1 MDSKERV
8 DGATC
13 ARTPISLADLPNDV
27 LRQIVALI
35 LKKDLNVLNSAKCLP
50 INAVSTPVFFAL
62 RRTCRSL
69 LHIVDEVLNLHLE
82 FGLSVAQVDGGGA
95 RDLSVQLIPGGDVH
109 MVPELIVASK
119 DSAVSRQLSNHDAT
133 TLVRFPYVIGDNKLT
148 AALPVDRIRSVNV
161 HFATSASRRLVHRL
175 GAEQHHML
183 STALADLAIQLPH
196 LSLLS
201 VAFPLSAAALVE
213 AITVSSSTLTTLWAT
228 VSEGWDLAAPSIHL
242 PNLRELD
249 LKVMGLSNDE
259 CVRTLV
265 TAPKLESLRFSAQS
279 IHPDFVVDHIRR
291 LAGSLRKLTLA
302 GQIAVGDSS
311 HASSAPLAPVLW
323 LMLQDIKAP
332 AAIVPLLT
340 TGARLDA
347 CDAVFPAL
355 RSLEVTGSAM
365 TMPTLPGHLPQLVY
379 AEFVDQALSNSF
391 LAQLASQAPRLA
403 DLRLVHCK
411 RDLGEAISASMT
423 FPALTQLTTSRSFGA
438 HLATTAD
445 MPVLGKLMIHVDD
458 HPLAVD
464 VIPWTSVMDLT
475 ISPASF
481 TTEWTQAHGA
491 ALDALPRLTKLNL
504 SHPVRWSD
512 RHVPTLAAVTHFHG
526 APDTLATIRGGALP
540 QLTHLVLGPAM
551 TTIPLRTVPTA
562 VHLEHVIASSL
573 HPRFIEQLARAPRLR
588 FLHAQRTDLGG
599 DDSLPVMA
607 LEYRHGNPVWGI
619 LPKLRFVR
627 RPADALSVRIVDV
640 TDANAAVKDLD
651 AAVRWMAEIKAG
663 ASEGECER
671 AVAAEDEAQDDEDV
685 DGRVPFP
692 VEVHVGADVKVDIK
706 DRIEAMLAALGSR
719 RVAGRV
725 MP

>member
-1 MDSKERV
+1 MDSKKRV
-8 DGATC
+8 DSPTS
-13 ARTPISLADLPNDV
+13 ARKPISLADLPNDI

-35 LKKDLNVLNSAKCLP
+35 LERDLNVLNSAKCLP
-50 INAVSTPVFFAL
+50 VNAVSTPVFFAL
-62 RRTCRSL
+62 RRTCRL
-69 LHIVDEVLNLHLE
+69 LLQIVDEVLNLHLQ
-82 FGLSVAQVDGGGA
+82 FGLSVAKVDGGGA
-95 RDLSVQLIPGGDVH
+95 RDLSVQIIPGGDVV
-109 MVPELIVASK
+109 MVPELIIASK
-119 DSAVSRQLSNHDAT
+119 DFAVSQQPGNRDAT
-133 TLVRFPYVIGDNKLT
+133 TLVHIPYVVGDNKLT
-148 AALPVDRIRSVNV
+148 AVLPADRIRSVNV
-161 HFATSASRRLVHRL
+161 DFATPASRRLVHRL

-183 STALADLAIQLPH
+183 SAALADLA
-196 LSLLS
+196 
-201 VAFPLSAAALVE
+201 
-213 AITVSSSTLTTLWAT
+213 TRSTLTTLWAT
-228 VSEGWDLAAPSIHL
+228 VSDGWDLVAPSIHL

-259 CVRTLV
+259 CVRTLI
-265 TAPKLESLRFSAQS
+265 TAPKLENLRISAQS

-302 GQIAVGDSS
+302 GQIGVADSS
-311 HASSAPLAPVLW
+311 HGSSAPLAPAKW

-340 TGARLDA
+340 TGDKLGT
-347 CDAVFPAL
+347 CEVVFPAL
-355 RSLEVTGSAM
+355 RSLEVTGSPM
-365 TMPTLPGHLPQLVY
+365 TMPTLPGHLPHLVY
-379 AEFVDQALSNSF
+379 AEFVDQVLSNSL

-403 DLRLVHCK
+403 ELRLVHCK

-423 FPALTQLTTSRSFGA
+423 FRALTQLTTSRSFAA
-438 HLATTAD
+438 HLAATAD
-445 MPVLGKLMIHVDD
+445 MPVLCNLMIHVDD
-458 HPLAVD
+458 HPSAVE
-464 VIPWTSVMDLT
+464 VIPWPSVTDLT
-475 ISPASF
+475 ISPATF
-481 TTEWTQAHGA
+481 TTEWTQVHGA

-504 SHPVRWSD
+504 SHPVRWSN

-526 APDTLATIRGGALP
+526 APDTLVAMHGGALP

-551 TTIPLRTVPTA
+551 TTLPFRTVPTA

-607 LEYRHGNPVWGI
+607 LEYCQGNPIWGL

-640 TDANAAVKDLD
+640 TDANAAVKDLG

-663 ASEGECER
+663 ASEGECGR
-671 AVAAEDEAQDDEDV
+671 AVAAEDEDQVGEDV

-692 VEVHVGADVKVDIK
+692 VDVHVGADVKVDIK

-719 RVAGRV
+719 RVAGHV
-725 MP
+725 VL